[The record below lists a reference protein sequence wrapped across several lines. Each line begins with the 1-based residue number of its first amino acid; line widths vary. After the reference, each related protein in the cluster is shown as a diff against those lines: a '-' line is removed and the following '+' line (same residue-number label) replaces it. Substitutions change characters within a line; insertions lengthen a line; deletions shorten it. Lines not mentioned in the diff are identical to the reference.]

1 MKRKADIQKKIDL
14 LWDEYNQSVTK
25 VAEMSWDKTS
35 DKTEMNDILLKGMFA
50 YKQLSVLEWVLDN
63 NSVGEI

>member
-25 VAEMSWDKTS
+25 VAEMSWDKT
-35 DKTEMNDILLKGMFA
+35 EMNDILLKGMFA

-63 NSVGEI
+63 SSVGEI

>member
-25 VAEMSWDKTS
+25 VAEMSWDKT
-35 DKTEMNDILLKGMFA
+35 EMNDILLKGMFA
-50 YKQLSVLEWVLDN
+50 YKQTLVLEWVLDN
-63 NSVGEI
+63 SSVGEI